1 MCIVPSLELVSSMPP
16 LYGLPC
22 LQHYLTILSSALR
35 IIYPELS
42 YMDALAVTDLD
53 TLVNPRHDCCMKFV
67 SKLRECKSLNFNP
80 LVSIVKEVSY
90 EPAHQ
95 YNLRI
100 KEYRM
105 IFRAGKHH
113 PCTRDVAR
121 PSECIISTSRRLVFF
136 TLSESRSTSRVH
148 G

>member
-1 MCIVPSLELVSSMPP
+1 MLSNDLTWRAHVDYVLKKANSLLHALRELRRAGLSQSDLLSVYCSLQLVS

-90 EPAHQ
+90 EPVHQ

-105 IFRAGKHH
+105 IFRAG
-113 PCTRDVAR
+113 
-121 PSECIISTSRRLVFF
+121 
-136 TLSESRSTSRVH
+136 
-148 G
+148 